1 MSEQDTKELLKPRTL
16 MVAAIQLGV
25 DNSVEMNLKESA
37 KIQARDKR
45 VPEIIRIVEQEH
57 SDVSKNIMERNG
69 ILYSK
74 DNNNYTYWRP
84 VLPTELEIL

>member
-1 MSEQDTKELLKPRTL
+1 

-25 DNSVEMNLKESA
+25 DNSVEMNLKELA
-37 KIQARDKR
+37 KIQARNKS
-45 VPEIIRIVEQEH
+45 VPEIIRIVEREH
-57 SDVSKNIMERNG
+57 SDVSKNIMVRDG

-74 DNNNYTYWRP
+74 DNNNYTYCWP